1 MQDVRRA
8 YFEDELLARL
18 VLAEDSKMLVRAF
31 VAQQGHSAFKD
42 VLAGKRG
49 VCACVR
55 VSVGVLGVLGVWVCG
70 CVGVWVWVGV

>member
-1 MQDVRRA
+1 VLVQDVRRA
-8 YFEDELLARL
+8 HFEDELLARL

-49 VCACVR
+49 V
-55 VSVGVLGVLGVWVCG
+55 
-70 CVGVWVWVGV
+70 